1 MSGFISS
8 PAADITPEGKMLAC
22 GPFWPDVDLN
32 HFRDSQRIGGTLI
45 AEPRVEMA
53 LQDAVLTADGDLAN
67 WRAAQVAEGHSALDA
82 VPSDMMGGQHR
93 LALLWRQAV
102 YALATAD
109 LIETHRDVTATGNG
123 QSRGDALDDR
133 AEDHRRKAIHAI
145 RAIKGVMRTAVELI

>member
-8 PAADITPEGKMLAC
+8 PAAEITPEGKRLAC
-22 GPFWPDVDLN
+22 GPFWPDIDIN
-32 HFRDSQRIGGTLI
+32 HFRDTQRIGGTSI

-53 LQDAVLTADGDLAN
+53 LQDAVLTADGDLAS
-67 WRAAQVAEGHSALDA
+67 WRAGQEAKGYAALND
-82 VPSDMMGGQHR
+82 VPSAMVGGGSR

-133 AEDHRRKAIHAI
+133 ADDHRRKAIHAI
-145 RAIKGVMRTAVELI
+145 RAIKGVKRTAVELI